1 MAAWYSYADSA
12 GVLLVMQLV
21 LMAKEVRRKNARAF
35 FSERMMLIRA

>member
-1 MAAWYSYADSA
+1 MAAWYCCADSA

-35 FSERMMLIRA
+35 FLKMVILIKA